1 MSAIPEGFVTA
12 REAAKILPGG
22 STTQQTIAR
31 LCRDGRLPGAMQVQV
46 GSRVRWI
53 VPVESLKAYQPGTG
67 RPRKGANPVF

>member
-1 MSAIPEGFVTA
+1 MAAIPEGFVVA
-12 REAAKILPGG
+12 REAAKIMPGG
-22 STTQQTIAR
+22 STTQANIVR
-31 LCRDGRLPGAMQVQV
+31 LCRTGKLPGAYLAQV